1 MHPVLK
7 EALGRSAVMP
17 VLVIPELSMAKPLAE
32 ALVSGGLTVFEITLR
47 TACALEA
54 MIIMKEAV
62 PHALIGAGTVTNSA
76 RMGDAKRYG
85 ADFIV
90 SPGTTDAL
98 WESSAQYDLPILP
111 GFSTASEAMALME
124 KGSQC
129 GKFFPAEASG
139 GVNYLKS
146 LSGPLPEFSVCPT
159 GGINGD
165 TAADYLA
172 CPNVV
177 CVGGSWIAPVD
188 LLVCGDYAEIEARA
202 SHAASLSAIALDR

>member
-17 VLVIPELSMAKPLAE
+17 VLVIPDISMAKPLAE
-32 ALVSGGLTVFEITLR
+32 ALASGGLTVFEITLR
-47 TACALEA
+47 TECALDA
-54 MIIMKEAV
+54 MIAMKEAV
-62 PHALIGAGTVTNSA
+62 PHALIGAGTVTTA
-76 RMGDAKRYG
+76 ERMRQAKAFG

-90 SPGTTDAL
+90 SPGTTEAL
-98 WESSAQYDLPILP
+98 WDASVHYDLPILP

-124 KGSQC
+124 KGSLC

-146 LSGPLPEFSVCPT
+146 LSGPFPEFSVCPT
-159 GGINGD
+159 GGINAK
-165 TAADYLA
+165 TATNYLA
-172 CPNVV
+172 CSNVV

-188 LLVCGDYAEIEARA
+188 LLLRGGYEDIAARA
-202 SHAASLSAIALDR
+202 NHAASLHLEN